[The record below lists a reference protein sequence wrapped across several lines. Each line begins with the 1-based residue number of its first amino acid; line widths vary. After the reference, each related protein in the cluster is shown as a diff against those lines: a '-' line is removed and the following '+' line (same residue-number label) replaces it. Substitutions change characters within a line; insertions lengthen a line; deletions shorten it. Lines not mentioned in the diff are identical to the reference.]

1 MSEAPR
7 DPKVIELFARAIWEV
22 DQKKFDDLT
31 MDKPIAALGIDSVA
45 MLEVI
50 GFLEEELQIH
60 LPEERLQQVQ
70 TVGDLADAIA
80 DVRAAR

>member
-1 MSEAPR
+1 MSDVPR

-31 MDKPIAALGIDSVA
+31 MEKPIAALGIDSVA

-50 GFLEEELQIH
+50 GFIEEELQIH
-60 LPEERLQQVQ
+60 LPEDRLQQVQ